1 MGENHK
7 LTLIYLDDE
16 EINLIM
22 FSEMFK
28 KDFNIFTTTSPDEA
42 LTFLKENKVD
52 LIVTDQLMPIMTGVE
67 FLREIKQLFPETHA
81 KRIMISGYTRE
92 GEIEEALEDELL
104 DEFVSKPWKYDEL
117 RRILTVS

>member
-22 FSEMFK
+22 FNEMFK